1 MDINE
6 KKIFFV
12 ELDCLIT
19 VKNPEHMWDLELN
32 VNAWEKLKQFNPLA
46 ILLVSNQPEVPAKV
60 SPVLFQQKLMYIV
73 ASLQQYVGF
82 QTLVAAQYAPTLPEE
97 EKPFSLPNTTMLKQ
111 MYNEFMQHTR
121 TDVKKSECVMIC
133 LNGATA
139 IAAGDFGCDWVD
151 FKDFSAAEV
160 TGDKWKVVN
169 CADGSLHFNPDN
181 KAIMDNIPYEF
192 AIHYCNKV
200 NKGLQQPLVAV
211 VPHLWVMP
219 KPMEHREFKVD
230 ASKLNLKGK
239 GKGAKMKIEKG
250 GK

>member
-19 VKNPEHMWDLELN
+19 VKNPEHMWDLGLN
-32 VNAWEKLKQFNPLA
+32 VNAWEKLKEFNPLA
-46 ILLVSNQPEVPAKV
+46 ILLVSNQPEVPAMV

-82 QTLVAAQYAPTLPEE
+82 HTLVAAQYAPTLPEE
-97 EKPFSLPNTTMLKQ
+97 EKPFSLPDTTMLEQ
-111 MYNEFMQHTR
+111 MYKEFMQHTR

-133 LNGATA
+133 LNGVAE
-139 IAAGDFGCDWVD
+139 IAARNFGCDCLDWGD
-151 FKDFSAAEV
+151 FKTVEAI
-160 TGDKWKVVN
+160 GGNWKVVN
-169 CADGSLHFNPDN
+169 CEDGTLHFDPDN

-192 AIHYCNKV
+192 AAHYCDKV
-200 NKGLQQPLVAV
+200 NKGLPQPLVAV
-211 VPHLWVMP
+211 VPRLWVAP

-239 GKGAKMKIEKG
+239 GAKMKIEKG